1 MIDMDTSY
9 RFESLFSLYGYD
21 TAEPGKVKSVIVELS
36 SGSTDLDHIDSSE
49 GWPSALNCRKIVL
62 RIVQPSGSSGRDP
75 TGEEGR

>member
-36 SGSTDLDHIDSSE
+36 PGSTNPD
-49 GWPSALNCRKIVL
+49 
-62 RIVQPSGSSGRDP
+62 
-75 TGEEGR
+75 